1 MTSFLLEFSMF
12 PTDVGESKSEYVK
25 RIIDM
30 IDKSGLPYKLTPMS
44 TVVEGTSMEEI
55 LDIVKKAYEVLEPDC
70 SRVYSC
76 LKLDIR
82 KGRVGA
88 MEKKIE
94 SVEKKLGRG
103 VKQ

>member
-1 MTSFLLEFSMF
+1 MSFLLEFSMF
-12 PTDVGESKSEYVK
+12 PTDVGESKSAYVG

-44 TVVEGTSMEEI
+44 TVVEGESMDEV

-70 SRVYSC
+70 NRVYSS

-82 KGRVGA
+82 KGKQGA
-88 MEKKIE
+88 LTQKIA
-94 SVEKKLGRG
+94 SVETSLGRE
-103 VKQ
+103 VKK